1 MKQTQNKVVPLSEPP
16 KIIEKVN
23 EKFML
28 QEQLFNELSSR
39 KLTKQEMKDAVTGNM
54 HYRVMNKIGIK
65 KNKQCITT
73 S

>member
-1 MKQTQNKVVPLSEPP
+1 MKQTQNKVVPLQQPP

-23 EKFML
+23 DKFML

-39 KLTKQEMKDAVTGNM
+39 KLTK
-54 HYRVMNKIGIK
+54 
-65 KNKQCITT
+65 